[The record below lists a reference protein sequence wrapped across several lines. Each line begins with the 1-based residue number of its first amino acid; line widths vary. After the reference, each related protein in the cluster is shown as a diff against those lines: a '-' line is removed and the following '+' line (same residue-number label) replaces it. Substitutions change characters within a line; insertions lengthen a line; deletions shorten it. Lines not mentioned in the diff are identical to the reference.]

1 MLALDRTHVDYF
13 SLDVEGFEY
22 DILLTVPWSM
32 LNISTFS
39 IEYLH
44 GKIGKQGYKDYMK
57 DLGYEVAAD
66 IRFWDPKIY
75 YGVDDLI
82 FAKEGIL

>member
-22 DILLTVPWSM
+22 DILLTVPWSV
-32 LNISTFS
+32 LDISTFS
-39 IEYLH
+39 IEHTH

-66 IRFWDPKIY
+66 IQFRDPKIY
-75 YGVDDLI
+75 YGVNDLI